1 MELRGSIV
9 PLVTPFRDGRM
20 DTSALADLIEWQIDS
35 GSHGVSVTGSTGEPA
50 ALSIEEREGI
60 IETAVRAVRRRV
72 PVLAGTGS
80 AQLEETLRLTRFA
93 KRVGADAALIVT
105 PYYTRP
111 GQEGLYRFFRTV
123 ADAVE
128 IPIILYNIPGR
139 TAANLEPETTA
150 GLARDC
156 RNIIGVKESNKDLEH
171 IARVMHRC
179 GRQFLVYSGIE
190 LLCFPILALGGAGY
204 VSATGNVMPREVAR
218 LYDLVTAGK
227 WEEARDLHYHLLPM
241 NDILFI
247 ETNPVPA
254 KTALGL
260 MGRCGPE
267 VRLPHV
273 PLRPESE
280 VRLREVMTIYGLLP
294 REPAAP
300 SPAPMHSAGGPPA
313 HR

>member
-1 MELRGSIV
+1 MSLRGSIV
-9 PLVTPFRDGRM
+9 PLVTPFRNGGVDDRAI
-20 DTSALADLIEWQIDS
+20 TDLIEWQIDN

-50 ALSIEEREGI
+50 ALSIEEREGV
-60 IETAVRAVRRRV
+60 IETAVRAARGRV
-72 PVLAGTGS
+72 PVVAGTGS
-80 AQLEETLRLTRFA
+80 AHLEETLRLTRFA
-93 KRVGADAALIVT
+93 RRVGADAALIVT

-123 ADAVE
+123 ADAVD

-139 TAANLEPETTA
+139 TAVNLEPETTA
-150 GLARDC
+150 RLARDC

-218 LYDLVTAGK
+218 LYDLVAAGK

-241 NDILFI
+241 NDVLFI

-260 MGRCGPE
+260 MGRCSPE
-267 VRLPHV
+267 VRLPHT
-273 PLRPESE
+273 PLRPENE
-280 VRLREVMTIYGLLP
+280 ARLRDVMMTYDLLP
-294 REPAAP
+294 AVEARQPTRSAGAP
-300 SPAPMHSAGGPPA
+300 PAP
-313 HR
+313 R